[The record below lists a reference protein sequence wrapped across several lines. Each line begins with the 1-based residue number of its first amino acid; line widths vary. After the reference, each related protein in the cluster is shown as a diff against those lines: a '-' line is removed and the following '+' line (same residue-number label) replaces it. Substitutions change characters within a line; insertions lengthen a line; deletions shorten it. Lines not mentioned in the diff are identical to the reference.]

1 MATITFVTIEGTE
14 RTENFENVTLA
25 EETYKWYERNM
36 DLMNLKQIA
45 LKTPTYFYRKT
56 IEKR

>member
-14 RTENFENVTLA
+14 RTEYFENVALA

-45 LKTPTYFYRKT
+45 LQTPTYFYRKT

>member
-1 MATITFVTIEGTE
+1 MATITFVTIKGTE

-36 DLMNLKQIA
+36 DLINLKQIA
-45 LKTPTYFYRKT
+45 LQTPTYFYRKT

>member
-1 MATITFVTIEGTE
+1 MATITFVTINGTE

-45 LKTPTYFYRKT
+45 LQTPTYFYRKT